1 MSARS
6 GQLPRAPERLSEL
19 VAAGM
24 DVARLNM
31 SHGDY
36 ADHERN
42 LRNVREAAVRPDRP
56 VGVLADLQGPK
67 IRLGRFANGKETLGD
82 GATFA
87 ITVDDIEGTVE
98 RCSTTYKGLRGDV
111 KPGDVI
117 LIDDGRITLRAIE
130 VTEHRR
136 DHRGGRRRTG
146 QQQQGHQPAR
156 CRGQRSGD
164 E

>member
-1 MSARS
+1 MR
-6 GQLPRAPERLSEL
+6 RAKIVCTLGPASSSPERLAEL

-42 LRNVREAAVRPDRP
+42 LRGVRDAAAGAGHP

-67 IRLGRFANGKETLGD
+67 IRLGRFANGKEKLHVGD
-82 GATFA
+82 TFA

-98 RCSTTYKGLRGDV
+98 RCSTTYKGLCGD
-111 KPGDVI
+111 
-117 LIDDGRITLRAIE
+117 
-130 VTEHRR
+130 
-136 DHRGGRRRTG
+136 
-146 QQQQGHQPAR
+146 
-156 CRGQRSGD
+156 
-164 E
+164 